1 VIEAMAEGIC
11 ESLLDL
17 ETGPLSDAPYR
28 HAEVND
34 DGHLEL
40 FEALGDW
47 PRAVIDVPQLAR
59 AAYAA
64 MRGAMQ

>member
-1 VIEAMAEGIC
+1 MDDEKCTCQAPRWCGATRSDVI
-11 ESLLDL
+11 
-17 ETGPLSDAPYR
+17 
-28 HAEVND
+28 AEVND